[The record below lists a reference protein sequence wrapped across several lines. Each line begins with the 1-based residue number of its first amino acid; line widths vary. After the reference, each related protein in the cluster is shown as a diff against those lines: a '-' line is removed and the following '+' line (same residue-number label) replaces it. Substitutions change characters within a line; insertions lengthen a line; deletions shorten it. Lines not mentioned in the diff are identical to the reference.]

1 MLCLQHQ
8 IKAAAA
14 RMRSPRRGIC
24 LEFFSRRSII
34 IINEFVSSLQQRR
47 AVAAA

>member
-1 MLCLQHQ
+1 MLSKNQGSCREDAL
-8 IKAAAA
+8 AALC
-14 RMRSPRRGIC
+14 GIC
-24 LEFFSRRSII
+24 LEFFSRRSI